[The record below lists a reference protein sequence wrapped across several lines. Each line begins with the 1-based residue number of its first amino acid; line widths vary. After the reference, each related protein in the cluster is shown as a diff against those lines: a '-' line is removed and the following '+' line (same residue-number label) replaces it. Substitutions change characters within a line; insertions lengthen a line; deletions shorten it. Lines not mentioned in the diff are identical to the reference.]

1 MCNSKRG
8 IKELELFKSDQEYDK
23 DKFDKCHDI
32 NIDSQ
37 NYSLCP
43 YITDFVYRES
53 YLVDFIDALNVFI
66 TDKDK

>member
-43 YITDFVYRES
+43 YKTDFVDGE
-53 YLVDFIDALNVFI
+53 
-66 TDKDK
+66 